1 MAIATKQISECMT
14 RYEQRIN
21 KWTGNCATPIRHE
34 EPETHQ
40 ARAEHLLYM
49 CQQVREWCGDLPDT
63 LEWTVEVYKDREK
76 QLLPYLSLRE
86 KIMRWLSWIQA
97 KLHSEG
103 LLTMEQCKR
112 DLMPPDA
119 TFRAD
124 GGVETREGK

>member
-49 CQQVREWCGDLPDT
+49 CQQVREWCETAQD
-63 LEWTVEVYKDREK
+63 
-76 QLLPYLSLRE
+76 PYLPSYHSLRE